1 MRKEVVSFQLLVLS
15 MMLVCYVNNVCSA
28 SDTPRLGLTIIPR
41 PFPQMHVPL
50 NENAWKIVNVIEQV
64 PLPVAAATHDLLN
77 SKGFS
82 NVSVR
87 QAVPRTN

>member
-1 MRKEVVSFQLLVLS
+1 
-15 MMLVCYVNNVCSA
+15 LVCEIADYDRSPDQLA
-28 SDTPRLGLTIIPR
+28 THI
-41 PFPQMHVPL
+41 